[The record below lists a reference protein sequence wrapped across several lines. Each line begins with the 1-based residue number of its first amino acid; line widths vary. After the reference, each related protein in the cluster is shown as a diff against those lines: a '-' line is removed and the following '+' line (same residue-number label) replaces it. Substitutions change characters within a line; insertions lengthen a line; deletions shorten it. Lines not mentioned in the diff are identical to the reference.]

1 MAIELRA
8 QKISFLV
15 FRINIKKKLTEVGDH
30 TMGAKSG
37 MTARLHFTH
46 KLRNSATKQNTR
58 QKIRVIFKESAR

>member
-8 QKISFLV
+8 QKIFFLV
-15 FRINIKKKLTEVGDH
+15 FRNKFFFKLTEVGDYA
-30 TMGAKSG
+30 MGAKLG

-58 QKIRVIFKESAR
+58 QKMRVIFK